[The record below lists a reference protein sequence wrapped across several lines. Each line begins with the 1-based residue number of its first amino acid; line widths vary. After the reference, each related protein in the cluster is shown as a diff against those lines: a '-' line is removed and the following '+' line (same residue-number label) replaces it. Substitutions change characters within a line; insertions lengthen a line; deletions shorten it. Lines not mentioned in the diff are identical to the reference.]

1 VETLILFITIV
12 AVLAVL
18 FAFVAYG
25 AAWLWWRSLNTL
37 ERTLYR
43 SAGSVK
49 LWPAAVGVA
58 GAARLIARCFACRH
72 PSHLLLLTATRPRR
86 TASSVQSLT
95 DSDLR
100 VLGY

>member
-1 VETLILFITIV
+1 METLILFITIV

-25 AAWLWWRSLNTL
+25 AARLWRSLNTL

-58 GAARLIARCFACRH
+58 GAAWLIARCFA
-72 PSHLLLLTATRPRR
+72 
-86 TASSVQSLT
+86 
-95 DSDLR
+95 
-100 VLGY
+100 

>member
-58 GAARLIARCFACRH
+58 GAARLIARCFA
-72 PSHLLLLTATRPRR
+72 
-86 TASSVQSLT
+86 
-95 DSDLR
+95 
-100 VLGY
+100 

>member
-1 VETLILFITIV
+1 METLILFITIV

-25 AAWLWWRSLNTL
+25 AGLWWRSLNTL

-49 LWPAAVGVA
+49 LCRPLSALL
-58 GAARLIARCFACRH
+58 ARL
-72 PSHLLLLTATRPRR
+72 
-86 TASSVQSLT
+86 
-95 DSDLR
+95 
-100 VLGY
+100 G